1 MNKDAFLI
9 LLNVWDEV
17 TMVRMHFWSTDLI
30 HSITPSSPLHLHI
43 IPHNRNG
50 SVRHTLCLL
59 FHFTFVCALSAG
71 QRDSHPLSLQ
81 FPLLTTRCDN
91 NSMMEVN
98 GAVNVENISNI
109 QYICQIATF
118 FQNQIL
124 NAAVNEVLFE
134 LNWYTVYAGGLH
146 NRNCGWSATDRQRLC
161 RGKIRCVHNSY

>member
-1 MNKDAFLI
+1 MVLCVTHSVCCSTLPLFVEMYQISFLLKKI
-9 LLNVWDEV
+9 LVL
-17 TMVRMHFWSTDLI
+17 
-30 HSITPSSPLHLHI
+30 
-43 IPHNRNG
+43 
-50 SVRHTLCLL
+50 SV
-59 FHFTFVCALSAG
+59 APPLSAG

-109 QYICQIATF
+109 QYICQIAAF

>member
-1 MNKDAFLI
+1 MVLCVTHSVCCSTLPLFVEMYQISFLLKKI
-9 LLNVWDEV
+9 LVL
-17 TMVRMHFWSTDLI
+17 
-30 HSITPSSPLHLHI
+30 
-43 IPHNRNG
+43 
-50 SVRHTLCLL
+50 SV
-59 FHFTFVCALSAG
+59 APPLSAG

-109 QYICQIATF
+109 QYICQIAAF

-134 LNWYTVYAGGLH
+134 LN
-146 NRNCGWSATDRQRLC
+146 
-161 RGKIRCVHNSY
+161 